1 LIPAWFQPAAAIVL
15 LLAYALSLR
24 ARPGRALEC
33 LAIAFGAWAGEESC
47 IRLYGFYSYS
57 PDWWPFVSH
66 VPLLIVAIWPMI
78 VESARDVASELWPG
92 ASRLGHAG
100 LVALVVTVDASLMEV
115 VATANGLW
123 SWAEPGYLGVPLIGI
138 LGWVFFATPL
148 AFGLEGSR
156 SRPLRTIAWSLGAVL
171 ATHALLIGAW
181 WGGLRW
187 VLRGDLG
194 PLAIAGF
201 APLAVGLLVLVLRGG
216 RGLRVSTMLARV
228 AAASM
233 FFALLARTRTMPL
246 VAHVALV
253 AVPYIVASAR
263 SVRSGTQAPPFAD
276 EKAGAT

>member
-1 LIPAWFQPAAAIVL
+1 VIPAWFQPAAAIVL
-15 LLAYALSLR
+15 VLAYALSLR
-24 ARPGRALEC
+24 AHPGRALEC
-33 LAIAFGAWAGEESC
+33 LAIAVGAWAGEESC

-57 PDWWPFVSH
+57 PDWWPFVSR

-92 ASRLGHAG
+92 ATRLGHAA
-100 LVALVVTVDASLMEV
+100 LVAVVVTVDASLMEV

-138 LGWVFFATPL
+138 LGWVFFAAPL
-148 AFGLEGSR
+148 AFGLEGSGR
-156 SRPLRTIAWSLGAVL
+156 RPLRAIAWSLGSVL
-171 ATHALLIGAW
+171 VTHALLIGAW

-194 PLAIAGF
+194 PRAVAGF
-201 APLAVGLLVLVLRGG
+201 APLAAGLLVLVLRSG
-216 RGLRVSTMLARV
+216 RGLRVSTILARV

-263 SVRSGTQAPPFAD
+263 SLRSGRQAPPFAD
-276 EKAGAT
+276 EKLGAA